1 MLIYEGWQMNF
12 VKSYLDKRKQNQTS
26 LFTRL
31 KRLVWVIEIVI
42 IISFLVSVYLIT
54 EKERREYEIRESE
67 NVIKT
72 LSSNIYSDL
81 QSYMELSRLIM
92 MEDRLIT
99 FLRADASN
107 VDIGMINDARY
118 GIKDILNVTEGVD
131 SVIAMR
137 NDLIMAKTND
147 YSYKIDYSRIGDD
160 DWKEAILAKKG
171 KAIVTI
177 NGGGI
182 TPRKDDK
189 AVISIERAIY
199 DILTQRQTGILF
211 MNISNSVI
219 DIMLNKLKFENIC
232 IMGDDGTYIAG
243 NRDYMVYYGER
254 FATNTIFHDSV
265 REGNDRLIVSGC
277 RVENTP
283 IIILRVGLFGTAGI
297 PYNILYVLCLLL
309 IVYVIG
315 MTYVGTFVTRNITRP
330 VYELSKSM
338 ERNKQSGE
346 LKPIEKE
353 IPEGELNMLKNDYNS
368 LIGHVNEL
376 IATLIDKEKN
386 LQKAEMRVLQEQ
398 IKPHFLYNSIET
410 IGFMAL
416 DAGATNVHD
425 ALETLGSFYRNF
437 LSKGGRE
444 IPLSREI
451 CIVKDYISL
460 QKLRYGDI
468 IEEEFDI
475 DPDTENVVVPKLIL
489 QPLVENSIYHGIR
502 LKGEKGL
509 IKISS
514 RLEDGILHLTVRDT
528 GVGMSEEQVEGF
540 FSSNENDA
548 DEKVSDSFGLRGTIE
563 RIKIYCGSEDIVKIR
578 SELGEYTEIEFLI
591 KDNHVG
597 DR

>member
-1 MLIYEGWQMNF
+1 MDLGKNF
-12 VKSYLDKRKQNQTS
+12 LKERRKKQTS
-26 LFTRL
+26 LFSRL
-31 KRLVWVIEIVI
+31 KRVVWVIEIVI
-42 IISFLVSVYLIT
+42 IISFLVSVYMIT

-67 NVIKT
+67 NVIRT
-72 LSSNIYSDL
+72 LSSNIYSEL
-81 QSYMELSRLIM
+81 KNYMELSRLIM
-92 MEDRLIT
+92 MEDRLVK
-99 FLRADASN
+99 FLRANAES
-107 VDIGMINDARY
+107 VDTGMINDARY
-118 GIKDILNVTEGVD
+118 GIKYILNVTEGVD
-131 SVIAMR
+131 SVMVMR
-137 NDLIMAKTND
+137 NDYIMAKTNS
-147 YSYKIDYSRIGDD
+147 YSYRIDYMRLGDD
-160 DWKEAILAKKG
+160 DWKEKILEKKG
-171 KAIVTI
+171 KAII
-177 NGGGI
+177 ELNGGGI
-182 TPRKDDK
+182 TPRSDNK

-199 DILTQRQTGILF
+199 DILTQKQTGILF
-211 MNISNSVI
+211 MNISDSVF
-219 DIMLNKLKFENIC
+219 DIMLKQLKFENIC

-243 NRDYMVYYGER
+243 NRDYMAYYDER
-254 FATNTIFHDSV
+254 YATNTIFHDSV
-265 REGNDRLIVSGC
+265 KEGNERLIVSGC
-277 RVENTP
+277 RIENTP

-297 PYNILYVLCLLL
+297 PYNILYVLCVLL
-309 IVYVIG
+309 IIYVIG
-315 MTYVGTFVTRNITRP
+315 MTFVGTFVTRNITKP

-338 ERNKQSGE
+338 EINKQSGE

-368 LIGHVNEL
+368 LIEHVNEL

-416 DAGATNVHD
+416 DAGANNVHD

-540 FSSNENDA
+540 FSSNETDT
-548 DEKVSDSFGLRGTIE
+548 EKVSDSFGLRGTIE

>member
-1 MLIYEGWQMNF
+1 M
-12 VKSYLDKRKQNQTS
+12 
-26 LFTRL
+26 
-31 KRLVWVIEIVI
+31 
-42 IISFLVSVYLIT
+42 IT

-67 NVIKT
+67 NVIRT
-72 LSSNIYSDL
+72 LSSNIYSEL
-81 QSYMELSRLIM
+81 KNYMELSRLIM
-92 MEDRLIT
+92 MEDRLVK
-99 FLRADASN
+99 FLRANAES
-107 VDIGMINDARY
+107 VDTGMINDARY
-118 GIKDILNVTEGVD
+118 GIKYILNVTEGVD
-131 SVIAMR
+131 SVMVMR
-137 NDLIMAKTND
+137 NDYIMAKTNS
-147 YSYKIDYSRIGDD
+147 YSYRIDYMRLGDD
-160 DWKEAILAKKG
+160 DWKEKILEKKG
-171 KAIVTI
+171 KAII
-177 NGGGI
+177 ELNGGGI
-182 TPRKDDK
+182 TPRSDNK

-199 DILTQRQTGILF
+199 DILTQKQTGILF
-211 MNISNSVI
+211 MNISDSVF
-219 DIMLNKLKFENIC
+219 DIMLKQLKFENIC

-243 NRDYMVYYGER
+243 NRDYMAYYDER
-254 FATNTIFHDSV
+254 YATNTIFHDSV
-265 REGNDRLIVSGC
+265 KEGNERLIVSGC

-297 PYNILYVLCLLL
+297 PYNILYVLCVLL
-309 IVYVIG
+309 IIYVIG
-315 MTYVGTFVTRNITRP
+315 MTFVGTFVTRNITKP

-338 ERNKQSGE
+338 EINKQSGE

-368 LIGHVNEL
+368 LIEHVNEL

-416 DAGATNVHD
+416 DAGANNVHD

-540 FSSNENDA
+540 FSSNETDT
-548 DEKVSDSFGLRGTIE
+548 EKVSDSFGLRGTIE